1 MRRVQAAVSEE
12 DYRDQAAA
20 SVELEEVE
28 VELDMVAV
36 AVAVAAIT
44 DWAASIMVLAAL
56 DQADPLVVAAHPHRV
71 PQLELLPRRV
81 LLFPSCRSSMRTMA
95 MATIA
100 SATRRATASRRR
112 RRAH

>member
-1 MRRVQAAVSEE
+1 MEE
-12 DYRDQAAA
+12 DYRDLAAA
-20 SVELEEVE
+20 SAEAE
-28 VELDMVAV
+28 ELDMV

-44 DWAASIMVLAAL
+44 DWAASIMAWVASQAVV
-56 DQADPLVVAAHPHRV
+56 DQADPLVVAAHLLRV
-71 PQLELLPRRV
+71 PQLDPLPRRV
-81 LLFPSCRSSMRTMA
+81 LRFPSCRSSMRTMV

>member
-1 MRRVQAAVSEE
+1 MRRVQAAVLEE

-20 SVELEEVE
+20 LEEE
-28 VELDMVAV
+28 VELDMV

-44 DWAASIMVLAAL
+44 DWAASIMAWVASLAAV
-56 DQADPLVVAAHPHRV
+56 DQADPLVVAAHPLRV
-71 PQLELLPRRV
+71 PQLEPLPRRV
-81 LLFPSCRSSMRTMA
+81 LRFPSCRSSMRTMA

>member
-36 AVAVAAIT
+36 AVAAIT
-44 DWAASIMVLAAL
+44 DWAASIMV
-56 DQADPLVVAAHPHRV
+56 
-71 PQLELLPRRV
+71 
-81 LLFPSCRSSMRTMA
+81 
-95 MATIA
+95 
-100 SATRRATASRRR
+100 
-112 RRAH
+112 

>member
-1 MRRVQAAVSEE
+1 MRPVQAAVLEE
-12 DYRDQAAA
+12 DYRDQVAA
-20 SVELEEVE
+20 SEEE
-28 VELDMVAV
+28 VELDMV

-44 DWAASIMVLAAL
+44 DWAASIMAWVASQAVV
-56 DQADPLVVAAHPHRV
+56 DQADPLVVAAHPLRV
-71 PQLELLPRRV
+71 PQLEPLPRRV
-81 LLFPSCRSSMRTMA
+81 LRFPSCRSSMRTMA

>member
-1 MRRVQAAVSEE
+1 MRPVQAAVSEE

-20 SVELEEVE
+20 SEAAAEE
-28 VELDMVAV
+28 VELDM
-36 AVAVAAIT
+36 VAVAAIT
-44 DWAASIMVLAAL
+44 DWAASIMAWVASQAVA
-56 DQADPLVVAAHPHRV
+56 DQADPLAVAAHPHRV
-71 PQLELLPRRV
+71 PQLEPLPRRV
-81 LLFPSCRSSMRTMA
+81 LRFPSCRSSMRTMA

>member
-1 MRRVQAAVSEE
+1 MRRVRAVVSEE

-20 SVELEEVE
+20 LEEE
-28 VELDMVAV
+28 VELDMV

-44 DWAASIMVLAAL
+44 DWAASIMAWVASLAAV
-56 DQADPLVVAAHPHRV
+56 DQADPLAVAAHPHRV
-71 PQLELLPRRV
+71 PQLEPLPRRV
-81 LLFPSCRSSMRTMA
+81 LRFPSCRSSMRTMA

-100 SATRRATASRRR
+100 SATRRATASRHR